1 MDGPRIKNGE
11 ETGNGNGNENL
22 LIAQLDD
29 GNFNMK
35 CETLGISSIHMYI
48 ETVVCVSLS
57 NLVERFSSIFD
68 R

>member
-1 MDGPRIKNGE
+1 MCVWPENKEWADRGLGDS
-11 ETGNGNGNENL
+11 GNENR

-35 CETLGISSIHMYI
+35 CETSGISGIRI
-48 ETVVCVSLS
+48 EIFVCVSLG
-57 NLVERFSSIFD
+57 NLVDRFSSIFD

>member
-1 MDGPRIKNGE
+1 MYGPRIKNGRI
-11 ETGNGNGNENL
+11 GDSGNENR

-35 CETLGISSIHMYI
+35 CETSGISGIRI
-48 ETVVCVSLS
+48 EIVVCVSLG
-57 NLVERFSSIFD
+57 NLVDRFSSIFD